1 MWSKIQNDSP
11 CDTDS
16 NLCRTQE
23 TSKYP
28 FLRECLRVPLI
39 MAFACLWLKKKKKK
53 LVLLMCSHNLSA
65 AACKLIAGCF
75 WGTAR
80 RPAWCR
86 CGASDLYPGEGE
98 SLQSD
103 PEWGGWGCTAA
114 SGWPKCQ
121 GQGLRERQLRG
132 SHHPQQYHSMWVYVF
147 NNTVTLSTCKGNPLI
162 RSPSCSLRWG
172 ATLKRFSGL
181 CWWFLR
187 QRL

>member
-1 MWSKIQNDSP
+1 MILPVIQILI
-11 CDTDS
+11 CVEH
-16 NLCRTQE
+16 R
-23 TSKYP
+23 K
-28 FLRECLRVPLI
+28 PLNI
-39 MAFACLWLKKKKKK
+39 HFWGSASGCPSSWLLHVCGLKKKKK